1 MKYQTLD
8 EVRQKASLAREP
20 GAAVL
25 SRQNRLERWASLLEA
40 HQGKVLPFFGIEHLP
55 RRELA
60 AMRADQTPLAVA
72 FADPALRADGLKGD
86 DVGSVMEYF
95 ELSRGQIHRL
105 FCDCHY
111 RGTMTSA
118 SVAAELR
125 SIAAGGPF
133 RALVSWVL
141 GRSS

>member
-8 EVRQKASLAREP
+8 EVRQRAALAREP

-25 SRQNRLERWASLLEA
+25 SRKDRLERWASLLEA
-40 HQGKVLPFFGIEHLP
+40 YQGKVLPFFGIEHLP

-72 FADPALRADGLKGD
+72 FADPMLRADGLKGD
-86 DVGSVMEYF
+86 NVGSVMEYF

-133 RALVSWVL
+133 RALVNWVL